1 MIPRLTLPPNAS
13 TLALIALAFA
23 LPGLAGHDLWKTH
36 DAIALGIVH
45 DMATS
50 GTPLV
55 PRVAGTLWLF
65 DPPLY
70 HWLAAGFGA
79 VLGRVMEFHS
89 AARLAS
95 GVLVL
100 GAFWLIYLAGRD
112 WAAPAEDR
120 RVHGS
125 AAMLVLLGCIGLIVH
140 AHEALPELA
149 SLAALAGALA
159 ALPHAARRP
168 LAAGTLFGAGLG
180 LAALSTAW
188 PASAALFAAVVIAH
202 AACPA
207 WRTRKALI
215 FLPASLLVA
224 TLLAASWPLAL
235 YRRAPEAF
243 EIWRALVSEPY
254 GHPLN
259 NLRYLVVTGS
269 WFAFPAWPLALW
281 ALWSLR
287 RRWREPELFVTAAA
301 TFLMLLA
308 AAYWGPQQDVQLIP
322 LLAPLALLACRGTLV
337 LRRGAAGA
345 LDWFGVLGFGFFG
358 GLLWFC
364 WFAMLTGVPQR
375 FASNFF
381 RTAPGFTP
389 ELGVLRVL
397 FALLLAAAW
406 IYLVFFVT
414 RSPMRSLLRW
424 AAGIVLLWGTGA
436 MLLMPW
442 ADYQK
447 TYRSV
452 ALQLRSKIPVGSG
465 CIAQKS
471 LGVSQAAALDYHAG
485 IRTQSFDIVKPKAC
499 PLLLVQG
506 SPQHE
511 FDGPG
516 AGWTKLAD
524 VGRPGDRAER
534 YRLYRLSK

>member
-1 MIPRLTLPPNAS
+1 MIPRLSLPPNPA

-45 DMATS
+45 DMATR

-55 PRVAGTLWLF
+55 PRVAGTPWLF

-70 HWLAAGFGA
+70 HWLAAAFGEALQGF
-79 VLGRVMEFHS
+79 VEFHS

-95 GVLVL
+95 GVLIL
-100 GAFWLIYLAGRD
+100 AAFWLIYRAARD
-112 WAAPAEDR
+112 WARPADDGAVR
-120 RVHGS
+120 GS
-125 AAMLVLLGCIGLIVH
+125 AAMLVLLGSVGLIVH

-149 SLAALAGALA
+149 SLAALCAALA

-168 LAAGTLFGAGLG
+168 LAAGALFGGAVG
-180 LAALSTAW
+180 LAALSAAW
-188 PASAALFAAVVIAH
+188 SAPAGVLIAVIAAH
-202 AACPA
+202 VACGE
-207 WRTRKALI
+207 WRTRSALL
-215 FLPASLLVA
+215 FLPVSLLA
-224 TLLAASWPLAL
+224 AFLIAASWPLAL
-235 YRRAPEAF
+235 YWRAPDAF
-243 EIWRALVSEPY
+243 ELWRAVAWQPVSA
-254 GHPLN
+254 PLT
-259 NLRYLVVTGS
+259 NLRYFVATGS
-269 WFAFPAWPLALW
+269 WFTWPAWPLALW
-281 ALWSLR
+281 ALWALR
-287 RRWREPELFVTAAA
+287 RRWREPELFVAAAA
-301 TFLMLLA
+301 TLVMLLA
-308 AAYWGPQQDVQLIP
+308 AAYWGPPQDVHLIP
-322 LLAPLALLACRGTLV
+322 LLAPLSLLACRGALV

-358 GLLWFC
+358 ALLWFC
-364 WFAMLTGVPQR
+364 WFAMLTGVPPR
-375 FASNFF
+375 FANNFF
-381 RTAPGFTP
+381 RAAPGFTP
-389 ELGVLRVL
+389 ELSVLRVA
-397 FALLLAAAW
+397 FALALAAAW
-406 IYLVFFVT
+406 VYLVFFTT

-424 AAGIVLLWGTGA
+424 AAGTVLLWGTGA

-447 TYRSV
+447 SYRSV
-452 ALQLRSKIPVGSG
+452 GLQLKSKIPVGAG

-485 IRTQSFDIVKPKAC
+485 IRARPFDLVKPNAC

-516 AGWTKLAD
+516 AGWVKLAD
-524 VGRPGDRAER
+524 VGRPGDRGER
-534 YRLYRLSK
+534 YRLYRVSK